1 VLMRLRPRILMNK
14 PDRGQDAP
22 LQGLIEIDNPLIA

>member
-1 VLMRLRPRILMNK
+1 MNK